1 MKNKYDILMYV
12 AAIFGGVLGAY
23 LCAKKNDLGVV
34 VAIICTMYIIGYT
47 VNLWD
52 VAMTKRER
60 EKTAAKKE
68 LEEKRRLE
76 LEEKENKYNIAKNE
90 LFARNGEPCKTI
102 LISESSLDRFNID
115 NELIVFDKSR
125 KLWLCGYEVSIHDIN
140 SFVIDDESTIQ
151 KGQITAVTST
161 DTGSMAGRSIAGALL
176 GGEAGAIIGGATAK
190 KQTILKQENDKIIHD
205 YALVVNICDINN
217 PMLLIKIGRNKNKAM
232 EINALMQVIMSMK
245 KNHLNTPEI

>member
-1 MKNKYDILMYV
+1 M
-12 AAIFGGVLGAY
+12 
-23 LCAKKNDLGVV
+23 
-34 VAIICTMYIIGYT
+34 
-47 VNLWD
+47 
-52 VAMTKRER
+52 
-60 EKTAAKKE
+60 
-68 LEEKRRLE
+68 E
-76 LEEKENKYNIAKNE
+76 LEEKEHKYNIAKNE

-102 LISESSLDRFNID
+102 VISESSFDLFNIN
-115 NELIVFDKSR
+115 NEIIVFDKAK

-205 YALVVNICDINN
+205 YALVVNIRDINN

-232 EINALMQVIMSMK
+232 EINALMQVIMTMK
-245 KNHLNTPEI
+245 

>member
-1 MKNKYDILMYV
+1 MMKNKYDILMYV
-12 AAIFGGVLGAY
+12 AAILGGILGAY

-34 VAIICTMYIIGYT
+34 VAITCTMYIIGHT

-52 VAMTKRER
+52 VEMAKRER

-68 LEEKRRLE
+68 LEGKRRLE

-102 LISESSLDRFNID
+102 LISESSIELFNMN
-115 NELIVFDKSR
+115 NELIVFDKAR
-125 KLWLCGYEVSIHDIN
+125 KLWLCGHEISIDDIN

-190 KQTILKQENDKIIHD
+190 KQTILKQENDKIIHY
-205 YALVVNICDINN
+205 YALVVNIRDINN

-232 EINALMQVIMSMK
+232 EINALMQVIMTMK
-245 KNHLNTPEI
+245 

>member
-34 VAIICTMYIIGYT
+34 VAIICAMYIIGHT
-47 VNLWD
+47 VMLWD
-52 VAMTKRER
+52 AAMAKRKR

-90 LFARNGEPCKTI
+90 LFGRNGEPCKTI
-102 LISESSLDRFNID
+102 LISESSIDLFNMN
-115 NELIVFDKSR
+115 NELIVFDKAR
-125 KLWLCGYEVSIHDIN
+125 KLWLCGHEISIDDIN
-140 SFVIDDESTIQ
+140 SFVIDDESVIQ

-161 DTGSMAGRSIAGALL
+161 NTGSLAGRSIAGALL
-176 GGEAGAIIGGATAK
+176 GGEAGAIIGGATTK
-190 KQTILKQENDKIIHD
+190 KETVFKQENDEIIHD
-205 YALVVNICDINN
+205 YALVVNIRDINN

-232 EINALMQVIMSMK
+232 EINALMQVIMTMK
-245 KNHLNTPEI
+245 

>member
-12 AAIFGGVLGAY
+12 AAILGGVLGAY

-34 VAIICTMYIIGYT
+34 IGVVIAFTCAMYIIGHT
-47 VNLWD
+47 VMLWD
-52 VAMTKRER
+52 AAMAKRER
-60 EKTAAKKE
+60 EKAAAKKK

-76 LEEKENKYNIAKNE
+76 LEEKEHKYNIAKNE

-102 LISESSLDRFNID
+102 VISESRFDLFNIN
-115 NELIVFDKSR
+115 NELIVFDKAK
-125 KLWLCGYEVSIHDIN
+125 KLWLCGYEVSIYDIN

-161 DTGSMAGRSIAGALL
+161 DTSSMAGRSIAGALL

-190 KQTILKQENDKIIHD
+190 KQTVLKQENDKIIHD
-205 YALVVNICDINN
+205 YALVVNIRDINN

-232 EINALMQVIMSMK
+232 EINALMQVIMTMK
-245 KNHLNTPEI
+245 

>member
-12 AAIFGGVLGAY
+12 AAILGGVLGAY
-23 LCAKKNDLGVV
+23 LCAKRNGLGVV
-34 VAIICTMYIIGYT
+34 IAIICTTYIIGHI
-47 VNLWD
+47 VMLWD
-52 VAMTKRER
+52 AARAKRER
-60 EKTAAKKE
+60 EKIE

-76 LEEKENKYNIAKNE
+76 LEEKEHKYNIAKNE

-102 LISESSLDRFNID
+102 VISESRFDLFNIN
-115 NELIVFDKSR
+115 NELIVFDKAK
-125 KLWLCGYEVSIHDIN
+125 KLWLCGHEVSIDDIN

-161 DTGSMAGRSIAGALL
+161 DTGSMAGRSIAGALI

-190 KQTILKQENDKIIHD
+190 KQTVLKQENDKIIHD
-205 YALVVNICDINN
+205 YALVVNIRDINN

-232 EINALMQVIMSMK
+232 EINALMQVIMTMK
-245 KNHLNTPEI
+245 

>member
-12 AAIFGGVLGAY
+12 AAILGGVLGAY
-23 LCAKKNDLGVV
+23 LCAKKNVLGVV
-34 VAIICTMYIIGYT
+34 IAIICTTYIIVHT
-47 VNLWD
+47 VMLWD
-52 VAMTKRER
+52 AAWAKRER
-60 EKTAAKKE
+60 EKIAEKKK

-76 LEEKENKYNIAKNE
+76 LEEKEHKYNIAKNE

-102 LISESSLDRFNID
+102 VISESRFDLFNIN
-115 NELIVFDKSR
+115 NELIVFDKAK
-125 KLWLCGYEVSIHDIN
+125 KLWLCGHEVSIHDIN

-161 DTGSMAGRSIAGALL
+161 DTGSMAGRAIAGALL

-190 KQTILKQENDKIIHD
+190 KQTVLKQENDKIIHD
-205 YALVVNICDINN
+205 YALVVNIRDINN

-232 EINALMQVIMSMK
+232 EINALMQVIMTMK
-245 KNHLNTPEI
+245 

>member
-1 MKNKYDILMYV
+1 MMKNKYDILMYV
-12 AAIFGGVLGAY
+12 AAILGGILGAY

-34 VAIICTMYIIGYT
+34 VAITCTMYIIGHT
-47 VNLWD
+47 INLWD
-52 VAMTKRER
+52 VAMAKRER

-102 LISESSLDRFNID
+102 LISESSIELFNMN
-115 NELIVFDKSR
+115 NELIVFDKAR
-125 KLWLCGYEVSIHDIN
+125 KLWLCGHEISIDDIN
-140 SFVIDDESTIQ
+140 SFVIDDESVIQ
-151 KGQITAVTST
+151 KGDIKAVTST
-161 DTGSMAGRSIAGALL
+161 NTGSMAGRSIAGALI

-190 KQTILKQENDKIIHD
+190 KETIFKQENDKVIHD
-205 YALVVNICDINN
+205 YTLAVNVRDLKN
-217 PMLLIKIGRNKNKAM
+217 PMFSIKIGQNKNKAM

-245 KNHLNTPEI
+245 